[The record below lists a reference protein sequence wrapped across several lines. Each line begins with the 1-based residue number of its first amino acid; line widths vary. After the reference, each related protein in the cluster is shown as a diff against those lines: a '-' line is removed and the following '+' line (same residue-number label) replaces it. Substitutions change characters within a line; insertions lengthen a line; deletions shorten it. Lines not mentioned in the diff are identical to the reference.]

1 MLKMK
6 LLKSVNILLLAVVL
20 STGCKDENQGPTATV
35 NLNFLATYDGSPL
48 VFQQTYDYADGHKLL
63 LQRLDFYISNV
74 ALVDA
79 NGNKTELVDVDFL
92 DFTENTTLSE
102 AETPLT
108 LRADEVPAGSYTGLQ
123 IGIGVPA
130 ELNNENANQLPVGN
144 PLRDTYNAQ
153 FWSDWGS
160 FIFLKSEGIY
170 DNDND
175 GNIENNGD
183 DHPFGH
189 HCGTNESYVMLTI
202 NKPIEVLANETLNLN
217 FTVDW
222 LQLYNHDSGMHD
234 FSDPTKLY
242 THNPNDLT
250 LAKQIMGNFVK
261 ALSLN

>member
-1 MLKMK
+1 MK
-6 LLKSVNILLLAVVL
+6 LLKAASLLFFAIILA
-20 STGCKDENQGPTATV
+20 TGCKDDDSGPSATV
-35 NLNFLATYDGSPL
+35 NLNFLATYDGNPL
-48 VFQQTYDYADGHKLL
+48 VFQQTYDYPDGHKLL
-63 LQRLDFYISNV
+63 IQKLDFYISNV
-74 ALVDA
+74 AFIDA

-92 DFTENTTLSE
+92 DFTENTSLAE

-108 LRADEVPAGSYTGLQ
+108 ITATKIPAGSYTNLQ

-130 ELNNENANQLPVGN
+130 NLNNEDANKLPVGN

-175 GNIENNGD
+175 GTIENNGE

-189 HCGTNESYVMLTI
+189 HCGTNESYVLLNF
-202 NKPIEVLANETLNLN
+202 NKPIEVVANETLDLN
-217 FTVDW
+217 FSVDW

-250 LAKQIMGNFVK
+250 LAKQIMANFVK

>member
-1 MLKMK
+1 MRFLKAIS
-6 LLKSVNILLLAVVL
+6 LLILAITLTT
-20 STGCKDENQGPTATV
+20 SCKDDDSGPSATV
-35 NLNFLATYDGSPL
+35 NLNFLATYDGNPL
-48 VFQQTYDYADGHKLL
+48 VFQQTYDYSDGHKLL
-63 LQRLDFYISNV
+63 LQKLDFYISNV

-79 NGNKTELVDVDFL
+79 SGNKTELVDVDFL
-92 DFTENTTLSE
+92 DFTDNTTLAE

-108 LRADEVPAGSYTGLQ
+108 VTATKVPAGSYTNLQ

-130 ELNNENANQLPVGN
+130 NLNNEDANKLPVGN

-175 GNIENNGD
+175 GIIENNGE

-189 HCGTNESYVMLTI
+189 HCGTNESYVLLNF
-202 NKPIEVLANETLNLN
+202 NKPIEVTANETLDLN
-217 FTVDW
+217 FSIDW
-222 LQLYNHDSGMHD
+222 LQLYNHDNGMHD

-261 ALSLN
+261 ALSLK